1 MKSISFVNPLLLL
14 VAIPFFA
21 LVLIAFR
28 IAIRK
33 ENKTRA
39 TVTSLILHLLI
50 VLAVT
55 LGVAGLTYTGVITE
69 TEVVVLVDLSDST
82 ASKYAELEG
91 YLDEVED
98 SMITNS
104 SLAVVAFGKTPV
116 LHTPFG
122 EKRTPLSPDAVD
134 GSDTDIAGAL
144 TYAATLFSEN
154 AKRRVVLITDAR
166 STGVTEDADVVRA
179 VSALFAM
186 DVHVDALW
194 LDTNLAPEDK
204 EMQITSVDFTK
215 STYRTHLT
223 TADVLISS
231 SYAGRAILKLYR
243 EGELLSVRTESLTE
257 GFNIVNFDLLTEEDG
272 VFEYTVELTPEADI
286 TPENNVYAFTQHV
299 SGHLRVLLVTSK
311 EEDVTAARRL
321 LGEDAV
327 IDVYNV
333 AKKKNDISLPYTVP
347 DLMGYDEILISD
359 VDVLQLPNYA
369 AFIVSLDTVVSQFGK
384 SLVTFGNNNIQNET
398 EKMLARLEN
407 MLPVSYGNN
416 ERDAKLVTFVL
427 DCSKSM
433 NTAGRLNCAREVAI
447 GMLDLLSQNDKVAI
461 IAFYGDYYT
470 ALNPTSMTE
479 KDAIADTIR
488 DLTAKQGTVLAPALT
503 AAYEMMRDLDYAKKQ
518 AILISDGRSFPRVG
532 TSDDPALTAAEML
545 ASGITVTT
553 VNMWTDEVEAS
564 NLLSDIATSGGGTYY
579 YIKDEDDAKN
589 KVETQFADE
598 IRESV
603 IEGEHEVTVALPHD
617 PTLKGLTS
625 LPVVYGYTYSKI
637 KPGADTVLTVQY
649 ERASGVAIPL
659 PLFAHWEYG
668 NGAVSTYAS
677 SLSGAYSVLWQEGVG
692 ELFFQNVLQNA
703 IPKEKIDHPYN
714 LNVTERGSSATVEL
728 IPYAANPDAKATLTL
743 TTPSGETL
751 TFPMTFAQTK
761 YECRIPTDA
770 RGLYTIDVTYAYAD
784 KAYAASTTLNV
795 SYSEEYDRFTLA
807 SPTVL
812 YNALGGRG
820 EVGEGS
826 VPTYE
831 YDEGEITAY
840 VYHFE
845 IPLFLL
851 AAVLFVLDVIVR
863 KLKWDDLTHLFRKI
877 KKG

>member
-1 MKSISFVNPLLLL
+1 MKSISFSNPLLLL
-14 VAIPFFA
+14 VAIPFLA
-21 LVLIAFR
+21 LVLTAFF

-33 ENKTRA
+33 DNKTRG

-55 LGVAGLTYTGVITE
+55 LGVAGLTYTGVITK

-82 ASKYAELEG
+82 VEKHGDLEG

-98 SMITNS
+98 SMIGNG

-116 LHTPFG
+116 LHKSFDDR
-122 EKRTPLSPDAVD
+122 RTPLSPDAVD
-134 GSDTDIAGAL
+134 GSDTDVAGAL
-144 TYAATLFSEN
+144 SFAATLFSEN

-166 STGVTEDADVVRA
+166 STGVTGDADVVRA
-179 VSALFAM
+179 VNALFAM
-186 DVHVDALW
+186 DVRVDALW
-194 LDTNLAPEDK
+194 LDTNLGEDDK

-231 SYAGRAILKLYR
+231 SYEGRAIVRLYR
-243 EGELLSVRTESLTE
+243 GKELLSVRTEALTA
-257 GFNIVNFDLLTEEDG
+257 GFNIVNFDLVTEEDG
-272 VFEYTVELTPEADI
+272 VFEYTVEVVPEEDI
-286 TPENNVYAFTQHV
+286 TPENNTYTFTQHV
-299 SGHLRVLLVTSK
+299 SGNLRVLLVTSK
-311 EEDVTAARRL
+311 EEDVSAARRL

-327 IDVYNV
+327 IDVYNA

-347 DLMGYDEILISD
+347 ELIKYDEILLSD
-359 VDVLQLPNYA
+359 VDVLTLPNYT
-369 AFIVSLDTVVSQFGK
+369 AFIGALDTVVSQFGK
-384 SLVTFGNNNIQNET
+384 SLVTFGNNNIQNNT
-398 EKMLARLEN
+398 EAVLARLEN

-416 ERDAKLVTFVL
+416 ERDAKLITLVL

-433 NTAGRLNCAREVAI
+433 NTAGRLICAREVAI
-447 GMLDLLSQNDKVAI
+447 SLLDLLSENDKVAI

-479 KDAIADTIR
+479 KDAIARTIR
-488 DLTAKQGTVLAPALT
+488 DLTAKQGTVLAPALS
-503 AAYEMMRDLDYAKKQ
+503 AAYDMMRDLDYAKKQ
-518 AILISDGRSFPRVG
+518 VILISDGRSFPRVG
-532 TSDDPALTAAEML
+532 ASDDPALTAAQML

-553 VNMWTDEVEAS
+553 VNMWTNDVEPAT
-564 NLLSDIATSGGGTYY
+564 LLSDIAEAGGGTYY
-579 YIKDEDDAKN
+579 YIENEDDAKD

-603 IEGEHEVTVALPHD
+603 IEGEHEVTIKLPHD
-617 PTLKGLTS
+617 PTLEGITS
-625 LPVVYGYTYSKI
+625 LPSVFGYTYSKI
-637 KPGADTVLTVQY
+637 KPGADTVLTVKY
-649 ERASGVAIPL
+649 ERAAGVAIDL

-677 SLSGAYSVLWQEGVG
+677 SLSGAYSALWQEGAG
-692 ELFFQNVLQNA
+692 ESFFAAVLECA

-714 LNVTERGSSATVEL
+714 LSVTERGSSTTVEL
-728 IPYAANPDAKATLTL
+728 IPYTANPDATATLTF
-743 TTPSGETL
+743 TTPSGEVITV
-751 TFPMTFAQTK
+751 PMTFGQTK
-761 YECRIPTDA
+761 YECHISTDE
-770 RGLYTIDVTYAYAD
+770 RGQYTLDVTYAYAD
-784 KAYAASTTLNV
+784 KSYSASTTLNV

-812 YNALGGRG
+812 YNALRGRG
-820 EVGEGS
+820 EVSES
-826 VPTYE
+826 AVPVYE
-831 YDEGEITAY
+831 YDESEITAY
-840 VYHFE
+840 VYHFDTL
-845 IPLFLL
+845 LFIL

-863 KLKWDDLTHLFRKI
+863 KLKWSDLTHLFKKI